1 MESSRAAAKEALND
15 TLGRL
20 EKLLSNPGLV
30 DERLT
35 LNAVTPHPQVFE
47 TTFGR
52 EVSALISTPDVIP
65 SRTHT
70 PVNLAVVLRVA
81 RRPPLVYGELIGSG
95 LKREFFCLT
104 LRSFRYLR
112 SASLRVNWYNLSSF
126 SNTNRELIWSDLDSQ
141 NIKMTDESFGF
152 APSTLVSKGSDAALG
167 QSKY

>member
-1 MESSRAAAKEALND
+1 MESSRAAAKDALND

-30 DERLT
+30 DERLI

-70 PVNLAVVLRVA
+70 PVHLAVVLRIA
-81 RRPPLVYGELIGSG
+81 RRSPLVYGELIASGPKHGSF
-95 LKREFFCLT
+95 RLT
-104 LRSFRYLR
+104 SRSFRYSR
-112 SASLRVNWYNLSSF
+112 SASLRVNWYCRSSF
-126 SNTNRELIWSDLDSQ
+126 LSTNHELTRSDLDSQ
-141 NIKMTDESFGF
+141 NVKMTDESFGF